1 MVEISQLNEDLLGQ
15 ILKRVSDPDE
25 RKRVSQVCKQWFIL
39 ERLTRTSL
47 TFLELRFLLQVLPR
61 FPNLVTFQT
70 SEPIFMDADLKFL
83 AQTCPKLETL
93 NLDTTKRKSG
103 FLPMNGL
110 HALSLGGGLP
120 KLSELF
126 LFGRDNVVV
135 DKWLH
140 ELPHDKLTCLDLGHC
155 RFVDDKGLVVI
166 GDMCT
171 SLRYLNLAKS
181 KISDFGLRLL
191 ANGRCSKTLRTLV
204 LSQCCYITD
213 LGLAHLR
220 NMQFLEVLDLDYCG
234 EEVTDIGVIAAV
246 SSNRSLKKLN
256 LSLLRNVSD
265 QSMVFLAENCPNL
278 QFLDLSGTNVTG
290 AGVRAFSGHRC
301 LESLDLHGSGEFCWC
316 DIEYLVLGCQSLK
329 SVHLSR
335 PPMDSVP
342 ESVSRIVTLTDLW

>member
-1 MVEISQLNEDLLGQ
+1 
-15 ILKRVSDPDE
+15 
-25 RKRVSQVCKQWFIL
+25 
-39 ERLTRTSL
+39 
-47 TFLELRFLLQVLPR
+47 
-61 FPNLVTFQT
+61 
-70 SEPIFMDADLKFL
+70 
-83 AQTCPKLETL
+83 
-93 NLDTTKRKSG
+93 
-103 FLPMNGL
+103 
-110 HALSLGGGLP
+110 
-120 KLSELF
+120 
-126 LFGRDNVVV
+126 
-135 DKWLH
+135 
-140 ELPHDKLTCLDLGHC
+140 
-155 RFVDDKGLVVI
+155 
-166 GDMCT
+166 MCT